1 MERNKIWAISNT
13 KTLFGNKFENYLNQ
27 KIKIN
32 YDSNEKSKL
41 RFKNMVSHSDN
52 QVEKIYFKWKKEFMK
67 LRASR

>member
-41 RFKNMVSHSDN
+41 RFKNMVSHSDYKCQARN
-52 QVEKIYFKWKKEFMK
+52 VTFWSFKNVVF
-67 LRASR
+67 